1 MGKGRKIFLE
11 KSFSLP
17 SPNPIPPFPKTF
29 VFIESLFEG
38 VRIIWAFKR
47 DWRAGARG
55 LGPSVPFSPIFS
67 SGATVNDLIIKI
79 CGMREQADLD
89 CAAALGVNLCGFI
102 FAPQSPRAVTPEQ
115 AAALD
120 SGDMLRVGVFV
131 TDDMRFIEETAR
143 AARLDRVQLHGDQ
156 SMTCANRLSRTLGA
170 ERLIRV
176 LWPERYPDLAALEET
191 MNRHAATAGMFL
203 LDAGRSKF
211 MP

>member
-1 MGKGRKIFLE
+1 M
-11 KSFSLP
+11 
-17 SPNPIPPFPKTF
+17 
-29 VFIESLFEG
+29 
-38 VRIIWAFKR
+38 
-47 DWRAGARG
+47 
-55 LGPSVPFSPIFS
+55 
-67 SGATVNDLIIKI
+67 NDLIIKI

-89 CAAALGVNLCGFI
+89 CAAALGVDLCGFI

-143 AARLDRVQLHGDQ
+143 AARLDRIQLHGDQ
-156 SMTCANRLSRTLGA
+156 PMTCADRLSRTLGA

-191 MNRHAATAGMFL
+191 MNRHAASTGMFCL
-203 LDAGRSKF
+203 TRGCPEAAAENGSA
-211 MP
+211 PNGCAA